1 MTASLIRLT
10 TLEKDDVFHNLS
22 ILANSQII
30 LYDKES
36 DSYKI
41 NPSFNP
47 TKSLLNI
54 NDHNS
59 KEDSSVDEIREAEE
73 RNWEDRKHVIDAL
86 LMKTLKSK
94 KQLKTHDLIESVLK
108 IIKFPCE
115 ISAVS
120 TRIQQ
125 LISNGYLT
133 KDEKDEDIIKYNP

>member
-1 MTASLIRLT
+1 MGGQ
-10 TLEKDDVFHNLS
+10 D
-22 ILANSQII
+22 
-30 LYDKES
+30 
-36 DSYKI
+36 
-41 NPSFNP
+41 
-47 TKSLLNI
+47 
-54 NDHNS
+54 
-59 KEDSSVDEIREAEE
+59 
-73 RNWEDRKHVIDAL
+73 VIDAL
-86 LMKTLKSK
+86 LMKTLKFK